1 MLRQDMGPFRERE
14 WIVRVPF
21 VGIRTF
27 AVSRIPPD
35 NIRHLLAPDT
45 NSETEDEDYEHDFE
59 TKSSIYS
66 SRYVSTL
73 QLDRSGKNS
82 PI

>member
-45 NSETEDEDYEHDFE
+45 NSETEDEDYDYDFDLWEDDGAVEHWLANTDE
-59 TKSSIYS
+59 
-66 SRYVSTL
+66 
-73 QLDRSGKNS
+73 
-82 PI
+82 